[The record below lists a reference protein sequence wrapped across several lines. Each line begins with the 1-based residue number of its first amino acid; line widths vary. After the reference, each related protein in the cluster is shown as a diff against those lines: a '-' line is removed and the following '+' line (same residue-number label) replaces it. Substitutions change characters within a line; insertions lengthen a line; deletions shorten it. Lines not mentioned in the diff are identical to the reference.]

1 MLWLHHVVF
10 IALACFFGGPFG
22 KNNSNINYT
31 GLVFVI
37 FWLLRNYE
45 NHETQAHDHLNFEQL
60 IWAVIDSGTLHT
72 LSKTFKNQ
80 LWVLSWDNARFLFP
94 AGYPNKFCSWT
105 KKRLETG
112 RIMLPC
118 SHWRRP
124 PWHLLDTA
132 KIAFQCLGMVDV
144 SKDSPLDE
152 LYPQN
157 FMVLAPF
164 CNIHLYLPMLS
175 TNDTWLISS
184 CPHQLLVVPKIGGRF
199 SFQIPIGHIQLTNP
213 SSLGLWVQDGLQT
226 SLLSMTNVVTF
237 LPMACW
243 VLHQLTHT
251 HISCLTRDQKMLCCI
266 VVGELILLMILMQMF
281 SNVFSI

>member
-1 MLWLHHVVF
+1 MRPKPTITWT
-10 IALACFFGGPFG
+10 
-22 KNNSNINYT
+22 SSS
-31 GLVFVI
+31 
-37 FWLLRNYE
+37 W
-45 NHETQAHDHLNFEQL
+45 FEQSL
-60 IWAVIDSGTLHT
+60 ILGHCIPFQNHSKINSEFCREIMLHFYFLLDT
-72 LSKTFKNQ
+72 QTNF
-80 LWVLSWDNARFLFP
+80 VLELQ
-94 AGYPNKFCSWT
+94 
-105 KKRLETG
+105 RLETG

-132 KIAFQCLGMVDV
+132 KTGFQCLGMVDV

-164 CNIHLYLPMLS
+164 CNIHLCYPPMIHG
-175 TNDTWLISS
+175 WFHHVLISCWLS
-184 CPHQLLVVPKIGGRF
+184 PKLGGLFFPNPNRAH
-199 SFQIPIGHIQLTNP
+199 PTNP
-213 SSLGLWVQDGLQT
+213 SSLGLWVRDGLQT

-251 HISCLTRDQKMLCCI
+251 HISCLTRDQNMLCCI
-266 VVGELILLMILMQMF
+266 VVGELILLMILIQMF
-281 SNVFSI
+281 AFTIFWTISFKYIGECKCSQMLFQSNGFSWASTIPIVYDELPTLSV